1 MRLIPVRGA
10 GFFILFSAVAALL
23 IMGINQRMMVIRI
36 NNSGPFFLVSEGD
49 ILSHSYTHSMY
60 QERVTENFKVTGGK
74 LRVENIVTESHAARA
89 YLGIGPKPEDMPH
102 QELEGF
108 IIPAY
113 SIGRHTL
120 EFRDRMV
127 ELGMSEH
134 CNGKIH
140 IRLEEMNV
148 FQYAALCLKG

>member
-1 MRLIPVRGA
+1 MRLILIRGA
-10 GFFILFSAVAALL
+10 GFFILFSAAALL
-23 IMGINQRMMVIRI
+23 IMGMNQNVMVIRI
-36 NNSGPFFLVSEGD
+36 NDSGPFFLVSEGD
-49 ILSHSYTHSMY
+49 ILSRSYTDSMY
-60 QERVTENFKVTGGK
+60 HERVTENFKVAGGK
-74 LRVENIVTESHAARA
+74 LKVESVVTESDAVRA
-89 YLGIGPKPEDMPH
+89 YLGIGPSPKELPH

-120 EFRDRMV
+120 EFQDRMV
-127 ELGMSEH
+127 ELGMSGD